1 MPKARASA
9 AEPVEKA
16 AEPTQPELNEDG
28 LVAGAPVDFATIQ
41 RILAGNR
48 YDKASTQT
56 DDAPA
61 ADQLS
66 PADAEASE

>member
-9 AEPVEKA
+9 AEPIEKA
-16 AEPTQPELNEDG
+16 AEPTRPELNEDG

-61 ADQLS
+61 ANQLS
-66 PADAEASE
+66 PVDAEASE